1 MGNYLSI
8 LGRIEFQAHVRT
20 LVLDEAEV
28 EEDHELE
35 AFKENA
41 DLQKTL
47 TIQCGKKLPFRFPQN
62 IYINSVLNKT
72 ANTANMYI

>member
-1 MGNYLSI
+1 MEEIGDNYRERFEEMEIINMGNYLSI

-35 AFKENA
+35 AFQENA

-47 TIQCGKKLPFRFPQN
+47 TI
-62 IYINSVLNKT
+62 
-72 ANTANMYI
+72 